1 MGHDDGPVSFSDL
14 GRAGGAVMLA
24 AWLGL
29 GLNVVLA
36 AAKIAAGLL
45 APSQAMLADGLHSA
59 GDAAAALAVSIGIR
73 VGRRPPDADHPH
85 GHAKAEEVAAL
96 IVGVILGIAGLEI
109 GLDSVVAVWSGGPT
123 GPGRLALYVAGVAIV
138 LKEGMYRYQSW
149 LAAREGDAALAAA
162 AAEHRTC
169 ALKTGITFLSVVGAR
184 WGLRWL
190 DPAAGFII
198 GVFVMIM
205 ATRISRRAID
215 GLMGR
220 VTVGD
225 SSRVT
230 TRQPPL

>member
-1 MGHDDGPVSFSDL
+1 MIHDDGGVSYSDL

-24 AWLGL
+24 AWLGF

-36 AAKIAAGLL
+36 AAKVAAGLL

-96 IVGVILGIAGLEI
+96 IVGVVLAVAGLEI
-109 GLDSVVAVWSGGPT
+109 GIDSVVAVWSSGPT
-123 GPGRLALYVAGVAIV
+123 EPGLLALYVGGVAIV
-138 LKEGMYRYQSW
+138 LKEGIYRYQSW
-149 LAAREGDAALAAA
+149 LAAREGNPALAAA

-169 ALKTGITFLSVVGAR
+169 ALKTGITLLSVVGAR
-184 WGLRWL
+184 LGLRWL

-205 ATRISRRAID
+205 AVRISRRAID

-220 VTVGD
+220 VAVVD
-225 SSRVT
+225 SSRAAT
-230 TRQPPL
+230 PPPPL